1 MSNFR
6 GISLLVSFSK
16 ILEKV
21 VARRVMKYFQRNYLF
36 SEAQFGF
43 CPEKSTCDAVHSIV
57 NFLYGTFEE
66 RKVAV
71 GVFLD
76 LAKAF
81 DSLDRKKLFTKLNY
95 YGITGTAL
103 RWFES
108 YLCDRRQYARYNGEL
123 SDEAVCNYGVP
134 QGGILPSILFITYIN
149 DIVRCVGG
157 GAELVMYADDTTVYA
172 SGASVEECTTKI
184 IGALNNINEWMENNS
199 LALNTQKSTYMVFK
213 RKQNR
218 IVSVEDSVR
227 VNGTSLERVECM
239 KFLGVTL
246 DENLLWNKHVNII
259 NNKISKYVLI
269 FYRLRN
275 SLTFSSMKLMYDSLV
290 LPNLTYCSSIWG
302 GCYKT
307 YVRTL
312 EMLQRKIVRLI
323 SFSSYHD
330 HASPLLTNLRILNIL
345 NLNIYMCCNFVF
357 KQLKN
362 NDTLFQIYQQDRYN
376 TRASNA
382 YLLSFPNIMSTH
394 SRHSIAWA
402 GVRSWNGL
410 PVEIRLIQNY
420 NTFKINL
427 KKYLLEQQG
436 GVD

>member
-1 MSNFR
+1 M
-6 GISLLVSFSK
+6 
-16 ILEKV
+16 
-21 VARRVMKYFQRNYLF
+21 
-36 SEAQFGF
+36 
-43 CPEKSTCDAVHSIV
+43 
-57 NFLYGTFEE
+57 
-66 RKVAV
+66 
-71 GVFLD
+71 
-76 LAKAF
+76 
-81 DSLDRKKLFTKLNY
+81 
-95 YGITGTAL
+95 
-103 RWFES
+103 
-108 YLCDRRQYARYNGEL
+108 
-123 SDEAVCNYGVP
+123 P
-134 QGGILPSILFITYIN
+134 QGGILSSILFIIYIN

-184 IGALNNINEWMENNS
+184 NGALNNINEWMEDNS
-199 LALNTQKSTYMVFK
+199 LTLNTQKSTYMVFK

-227 VNGTSLERVECM
+227 VNGTSLERVDCM

-259 NNKISKYVLI
+259 NNKISKYVHI

-290 LPNLTYCSSIWG
+290 LPNLTYCNSIWG
-302 GCYKT
+302 CCYKT
-307 YVRTL
+307 YARPL

-323 SFSSYHD
+323 SFSSYHV
-330 HASPLLTNLRILNIL
+330 HAAPLLTNLRILNIS

-357 KQLKN
+357 KQLKK

-382 YLLSFPNIMSTH
+382 YLLSLPNIMSTH

-420 NTFKINL
+420 NTFKMNL

-436 GVD
+436 GVDWDCRWPSASSLTV